1 MRRISQQ
8 RHTPVAPLAKV
19 FKLIDIITQD
29 ICLPRRLDNRWDWVV
44 PIMKQF
50 EYLILSSTRL
60 IFLSLGSV
68 LLNKPV
74 YSSLAHRDDA
84 KLASLSP
91 CPGFKSGSSNMS
103 KSAPACVSHIS
114 WPYRTE

>member
-29 ICLPRRLDNRWDWVV
+29 ICLRRRLDNRWDWVV

-60 IFLSLGSV
+60 IFLSLGCV

-74 YSSLAHRDDA
+74 YSCLAHRDDA
-84 KLASLSP
+84 KLAALSP
-91 CPGFKSGSSNMS
+91 CPDFKSGLSNMR
-103 KSAPACVSHIS
+103 KAAPASLSCTS
-114 WPYRTE
+114 WLY